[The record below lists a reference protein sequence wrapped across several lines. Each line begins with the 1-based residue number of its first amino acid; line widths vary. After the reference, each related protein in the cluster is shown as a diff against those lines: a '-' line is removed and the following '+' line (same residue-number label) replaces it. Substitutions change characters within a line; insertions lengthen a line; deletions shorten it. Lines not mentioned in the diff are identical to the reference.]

1 MERRKYLPITCKS
14 ALNRVSGMPFR
25 WSLNPYRGCT
35 HGCEYCYAMA
45 THDYYGL
52 RTDEFRTTIFVKTNL
67 VEVLRRELARPSWR
81 GEKIAIGTATD
92 PYQPCEGQ
100 YRITREALQTMLD
113 FENAISIVTKS
124 TLVLRNLDLLTELAS
139 HAEVTVWFTITTLDR
154 ALWRSMEPGTPP
166 PAKRLEVM
174 KRLADAGIQ
183 TGVLMS
189 PVIPAITDSSE
200 SIDAVARAAKDHG
213 AQSFGADTLRL
224 APLVKEHWLQFV
236 SRDFPDLL
244 PRYEAAFQGANAP
257 IAYREAIEKRIR
269 RARQRAGF
277 DPEGRGR
284 PGHQEKQS
292 PATYRSS
299 PDRQLRLPFPQ

>member
-1 MERRKYLPITCKS
+1 MERRRHLPITCKS

-45 THDYYGL
+45 THDFYGL
-52 RTDEFRTTIFVKTNL
+52 RTEEFRTTIFVKTNL
-67 VEVLRRELARPSWR
+67 VEVLRRELDRPSWC

-92 PYQPCEGQ
+92 PYQPCEGH
-100 YRITREALQTMLD
+100 YRITRDTLQTMLD

-124 TLVLRNLDLLTELAS
+124 TLILRDIDLLADLATR
-139 HAEVTVWFTITTLDR
+139 AEVTVWFTITTLDR
-154 ALWRSMEPGTPP
+154 SLWRSIEPGTPP
-166 PAKRLEVM
+166 PAKRLAVM
-174 KRLADAGIQ
+174 KRLADAGVK

-189 PVIPAITDSSE
+189 PIIPAISDSRE

-213 AQSFGADTLRL
+213 AQSFGAGTLRL
-224 APLVKEHWLQFV
+224 APLVKEHWLRFV
-236 SRDFPDLL
+236 SRNFPDLL

-257 IAYREAIEKRIR
+257 VVYREAIEKRIH

-277 DPEGRGR
+277 DPDGRDR
-284 PGHQEKQS
+284 PGYQETRLSGTHRKSQ
-292 PATYRSS
+292 
-299 PDRQLRLPFPQ
+299 DRQLRLPFSQ